1 MVCYTDDHMITSI
14 LEFFALGTFGFWLL
28 CSLLSIVFI
37 ACLENES
44 QWFPTV
50 AVIAVTAIY
59 WKPLAALGLTW
70 QSIGLGILIYAAA
83 GVAWSIYR
91 WFRFVK
97 FKADECRKTY
107 GTSLT
112 ESQRSSLKRDIS
124 VSENKSRIT
133 GWIAYWPW
141 SLVWNITG
149 DFFKTI
155 YENLQGIYQKITDK
169 AVGDFTVNKEVVT
182 DADRS
187 WRK

>member
-1 MVCYTDDHMITSI
+1 MITSI

-28 CSLLSIVFI
+28 CSILSVVFI
-37 ACLENES
+37 ACLENEN

-50 AVIAVTAIY
+50 VVLALGAIY
-59 WKPLAALGLTW
+59 WNPLAAIGLTW
-70 QSIGLGILIYAAA
+70 QSIGLGVLIYAAA
-83 GVAWSIYR
+83 GVLWSIYR

-97 FKADECRKTY
+97 SKADEFRRKY
-107 GTSLT
+107 GSSLT
-112 ESQRSSLKRDIS
+112 DSQRRDLKSEIS
-124 VSENKSRIT
+124 VSSNKSLIT

-169 AVGDFTVNKEVVT
+169 ALGGFAVEKEQVKEN
-182 DADRS
+182 DLDRG